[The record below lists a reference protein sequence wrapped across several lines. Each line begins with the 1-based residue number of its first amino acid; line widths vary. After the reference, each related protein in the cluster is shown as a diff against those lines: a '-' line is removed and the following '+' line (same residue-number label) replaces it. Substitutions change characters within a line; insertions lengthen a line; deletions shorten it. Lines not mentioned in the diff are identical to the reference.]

1 VDSRPKG
8 RYELSQSRSTLE
20 AKILLA
26 VNGSPSSSSRTRA
39 VVDLGIEL
47 AGGTV
52 LDLASV
58 DANALLFRGDD
69 RSLDEALAAVAEA
82 DRLLLA
88 TPVYRATYS
97 GLLKLLLDHLPQD
110 GLYGKAVILAAT
122 AISPAHF
129 LSVDTGLR
137 VVVASLS
144 GWSVPTPVYAVP
156 SDFDEE
162 RRPSEHLRETLARA
176 VAESTLVTGNGAA
189 RHADPPG

>member
-1 VDSRPKG
+1 M
-8 RYELSQSRSTLE
+8 
-20 AKILLA
+20 
-26 VNGSPSSSSRTRA
+26 
-39 VVDLGIEL
+39 VDLGIEL
-47 AGGTV
+47 AGGTI

-58 DANALLFRGDD
+58 DANALLFRGDHG
-69 RSLDEALAAVAEA
+69 SLDEALAAVAAA

-97 GLLKLLLDHLPQD
+97 GLLKLLLDHLPQE
-110 GLYGKAVILAAT
+110 GLAGKAVILAAT

-156 SDFDEE
+156 ADFDEAG
-162 RRPSEHLRETLARA
+162 RPGEHLRESLARA
-176 VAESTLVTGNGAA
+176 LAESTLVTGDGPA
-189 RHADPPG
+189 READPPA